1 MNDENKEG
9 LEKNS
14 KDTQETQTTRFADG
28 GELKEPNKNVPE
40 DSEKYYDDI
49 DYQNKQQT
57 EEVKAKTRSVLREV
71 FDWVLCF
78 VAAFVLYLLI
88 NYFFICAPGV
98 KQYSMYPTIH
108 SGEKVLTIRPW
119 LKGEKYNYGDIVTFE
134 APIDN
139 KEYLDDEKIDAP
151 YTAQYVNYTG
161 ITLFLYNFL
170 DVNKVSYIKRVIGL
184 PGDHIVIKDGN
195 VYRNDELLVE
205 DYVREKGTTIIENED
220 YIDVIVPENTLYLMG
235 DNRQES
241 LDSRAF
247 GCIPFDR
254 VNGYVVCRIW
264 PFSKFGSIK

>member
-1 MNDENKEG
+1 MNNDENKEE
-9 LEKNS
+9 LKNEAL
-14 KDTQETQTTRFADG
+14 ETQTTKFEDG
-28 GELKEPNKNVPE
+28 GELKEPKQNVPE

-49 DYQNKQQT
+49 DYQNKQEA

-71 FDWVLCF
+71 LDWVLCF
-78 VAAFVLYLLI
+78 VVAFVIYLLI

-108 SGEKVLTIRPW
+108 NGEKVLTIRPW

-139 KEYLDDEKIDAP
+139 KLYLAEEKIDAP
-151 YTAQYVNYTG
+151 FTAQYMNYTG
-161 ITLFLYNFL
+161 LTLFLYDFL

-205 DYVREKGTTIIENED
+205 DYVREAGATIVEEVD
-220 YIDVIVPENTLYLMG
+220 YSDVVVPEGTLYLMG
-235 DNRQES
+235 DNREES

-247 GCIPFDR
+247 GCIPYDR

-264 PFSKFGSIK
+264 PFNKFGSIK

>member
-1 MNDENKEG
+1 MNDENNEELKKEN
-9 LEKNS
+9 E
-14 KDTQETQTTRFADG
+14 QIQTTKFEDG
-28 GELKEPNKNVPE
+28 GELTEPQKDVPE

-49 DYQNKQQT
+49 DYQNKQEA
-57 EEVKAKTRSVLREV
+57 EEVKAKTRSILREV
-71 FDWVLCF
+71 FDWILCF
-78 VAAFVLYLLI
+78 VIAFVIYLLI

-98 KQYSMYPTIH
+98 KQSSMYPTIYN
-108 SGEKVLTIRPW
+108 GEKVLTIRPW
-119 LKGEKYNYGDIVTFE
+119 LKGDKYNYGDIVTFE

-139 KEYLDDEKIDAP
+139 KLYLAEEKISAP
-151 YTAQYVNYTG
+151 YTAQYMNYTG
-161 ITLFLYNFL
+161 ITLFLYDFL

-205 DYVREKGTTIIENED
+205 DYIRQTGATVEENEN
-220 YIDVIVPENTLYLMG
+220 YSDVYVPEDTLYLMG
-235 DNRQES
+235 DNREES

-264 PFSKFGSIK
+264 PFNKFGGIK